1 MKKRIIFVLI
11 LASLFIFDSLFC
23 SLSSFAID
31 NRESSEIISLKLK
44 KQNFEDFASNLKKT
58 VDLSTEW
65 GSDAFEQILN
75 SGLNS
80 GLISNEKMKDLWSC
94 FSTINRPDA
103 SEFFLE
109 AVSRCIQQNYIYLY
123 AYYNLKNI
131 ENENDRSI
139 VLESIQKEALRQN
152 LLSNE
157 RISKIIHDLES
168 LPLKNEN
175 LFQNEFNKIEAFC
188 ANSDVLKLEHE
199 ISPCKSHFGRT
210 PLIWYSD
217 KGKYNDYKNDYNMD
231 MRYYNCYGHATGIH
245 DLNIPGKISGIDI
258 ISGYKKYL
266 LHIGRIREAV
276 VADLNRLGY
285 KARYAKNAQDVRPGE
300 TLIAVRKGQVLPD
313 FIDDLIE
320 DFHFSIVKSNQSY
333 FLNNTHKPGRT
344 AVITAKYTSDNKAW
358 PFESYHVL
366 REDEYWALVFNYDG
380 YDSDVLYVAFKQ

>member
-1 MKKRIIFVLI
+1 MKKRTIFVLI
-11 LASLFIFDSLFC
+11 LASLFVFDSLFC

-31 NRESSEIISLKLK
+31 NQESSELISLKLK
-44 KQNFEDFASNLKKT
+44 KQNFEEFASNLKKT

-80 GLISNEKMKDLWSC
+80 GLISNERMKDLWSC

-103 SEFFLE
+103 SEIFLE

-139 VLESIQKEALRQN
+139 VLESIQKEALRQS

-157 RISKIIHDLES
+157 RISEIIHDLES

-217 KGKYNDYKNDYNMD
+217 KGKYNDYKNNYNMD

-245 DLNIPGKISGIDI
+245 DLNIPRKISGIDI

-266 LHIGRIREAV
+266 LHIGRMREAV

-285 KARYAKNAQDVRPGE
+285 KAGYAKKCSGCTTWRNFDSCS
-300 TLIAVRKGQVLPD
+300 K
-313 FIDDLIE
+313 
-320 DFHFSIVKSNQSY
+320 
-333 FLNNTHKPGRT
+333 RT
-344 AVITAKYTSDNKAW
+344 SS
-358 PFESYHVL
+358 P
-366 REDEYWALVFNYDG
+366 
-380 YDSDVLYVAFKQ
+380 